1 MNWLCMLN
9 GNVSNG
15 KESKKVGFFLQ
26 NRGVVTIEALND
38 LTYQFQDISRRIL
51 EIEAKLEDLRI
62 VLSEIISQF

>member
-38 LTYQFQDISRRIL
+38 LTFQFQELSSRIL
-51 EIEAKLEDLRI
+51 AIEAKLEDLRL
-62 VLSEIISQF
+62 VLSELICEF